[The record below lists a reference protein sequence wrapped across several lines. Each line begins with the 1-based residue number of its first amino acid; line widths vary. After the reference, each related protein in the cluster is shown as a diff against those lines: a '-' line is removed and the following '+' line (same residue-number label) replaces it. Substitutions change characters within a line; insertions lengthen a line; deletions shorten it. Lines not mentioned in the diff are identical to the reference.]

1 MNKLPITK
9 RDIKSSAIG
18 IAIGRFLGLSYKEAG
33 FVSLLIYL
41 LHDASKEKKKK

>member
-9 RDIKSSAIG
+9 RDIRSSAIS

-33 FVSLLIYL
+33 FVSLLSYL
-41 LHDASKEKKKK
+41 LPDPPKKSKKK